1 MNTMDN
7 AKVIQAIEKF
17 AFQAYI
23 EKLADA
29 KLHRLTLFK
38 FFPQTGAPNRSEPVN
53 ILLVNDLARIS
64 GLNSGSWSN

>member
-29 KLHRLTLFK
+29 KLERVTLFK
-38 FFPQTGAPNRSEPVN
+38 FFPQTGAPNRSEPVH
-53 ILLVNDLARIS
+53 ILLVSDLSKIS
-64 GLNSGSWSN
+64 GMNSGSWSN